1 MKQLKEQTVYIPTKN
16 KSEFG
21 VVDPDFGSSYA
32 YVKTCYCLSKD
43 ELIEL
48 LGNAWEQGWEF
59 RENKD
64 TFYGGQIDDSIPTKE
79 QFINNLFI

>member
-1 MKQLKEQTVYIPTKN
+1 MPTKN

-48 LGNAWEQGWEF
+48 LTDAIHWGVGTYQYQLQGGSPT
-59 RENKD
+59 N
-64 TFYGGQIDDSIPTKE
+64 TQIQYYLSEKLS
-79 QFINNLFI
+79 Q